1 MKKVIFF
8 ILIFIII
15 CFFIPIIFTMKRK
28 TEEVLADIQE
38 NNIEEVAYN
47 YKEYSNI
54 KLLHNETNE
63 IEEIPLDE
71 YLARSSMC
79 RNACKL

>member
-38 NNIEEVAYN
+38 NDIEEVAYN
-47 YKEYSNI
+47 YEEYSNI

-71 YLARSSMC
+71 YLVRSSM
-79 RNACKL
+79 RRDAS

>member
-15 CFFIPIIFTMKRK
+15 CFSTPIIFTMKRE
-28 TEEVLADIQE
+28 TEYVSTNVQE
-38 NNIEEVAYN
+38 NNIEEIAYN
-47 YKEYSNI
+47 YAEYANI

-71 YLARSSMC
+71 YLIRSSMC
-79 RNACKL
+79 RNAC

>member
-1 MKKVIFF
+1 
-8 ILIFIII
+8 
-15 CFFIPIIFTMKRK
+15 MKRK

-47 YKEYSNI
+47 YEEYSNI

-63 IEEIPLDE
+63 TEEIPLDE
-71 YLARSSMC
+71 YLARSGMR